1 MTRGSTWRSVSR
13 AHAASRVSESHHRTG
28 PESFGVSGPQQ
39 LSAVNN
45 TCQISFSAIPKMEQ
59 QGMTTS
65 TAAAARAHRSTLR
78 CLETATSQ
86 IQGCALLIAG
96 SRLSLD
102 RARPILP
109 HHLTYQGLGGVA
121 SASRVP
127 TTTTTNS
134 TIRGRDL
141 HQPPGNSL
149 WRSGPRQLRAAG
161 WHLDIQMEGF
171 LW

>member
-1 MTRGSTWRSVSR
+1 
-13 AHAASRVSESHHRTG
+13 
-28 PESFGVSGPQQ
+28 
-39 LSAVNN
+39 
-45 TCQISFSAIPKMEQ
+45 
-59 QGMTTS
+59 MTTS

-86 IQGCALLIAG
+86 ICVLLIAG

-109 HHLTYQGLGGVA
+109 HHITYQGLGGVA

-127 TTTTTNS
+127 TTTTTTNS

-141 HQPPGNSL
+141 HQPPGP
-149 WRSGPRQLRAAG
+149 RSGDLATAIACCPDG
-161 WHLDIQMEGF
+161 I
-171 LW
+171 